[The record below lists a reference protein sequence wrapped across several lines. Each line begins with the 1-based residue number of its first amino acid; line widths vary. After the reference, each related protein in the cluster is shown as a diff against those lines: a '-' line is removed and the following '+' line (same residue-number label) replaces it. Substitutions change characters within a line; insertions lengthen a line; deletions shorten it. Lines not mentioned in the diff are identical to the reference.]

1 MLEIFVTIIGILVAY
16 LIPSGIIML
25 FPKKTRILGKA
36 QLTGGLFIAALTI
49 IILTIRYYSPKEPI
63 WQGKNVLWYNTSI
76 IATIIGSVLVFAVI
90 TLTLF
95 GFYKKLKI
103 YIPVLAVFAVF
114 IVSLVCIKQ
123 YCDYIDSIPEV
134 DDRSQ
139 LKILQDYSA
148 DSPKLARLDKQAS
161 LKFESDA
168 PKMDG
173 ATALYPIYSA
183 FANAVYPKDEYGYI
197 EGVSCSTTANAF
209 TRLADGN
216 CDIIFAGA
224 PSDAQ
229 IQYAKEQGV
238 EYELTPIG
246 YEAFVFF
253 VNSKNPID
261 SITVEQV
268 QDIYSG
274 KVKKWSEL
282 GVSDFGK
289 IRAFQRDEG
298 SGSQN
303 RLIKIMDGKELMT
316 PPKKDV
322 VKGMNSIINTAANY
336 KNFKNALGFSFRF
349 YSTEMVKNN
358 EIKLLKLNGVEPTR
372 ENIENGTYPITNS
385 FYAITR
391 KGDTSENTKKLIDW
405 VLSDEG
411 QELIDKTGYTP
422 IRR

>member
-16 LIPSGIIML
+16 LIPSGIIMM

-63 WQGKNVLWYNTSI
+63 WQGRNVLWYNTSI

-139 LKILQDYSA
+139 RKILESYSTN
-148 DSPKLARLDKQAS
+148 SEKLARLDKQAS

-183 FANAVYPKDEYGYI
+183 FANEVYP
-197 EGVSCSTTANAF
+197 STASDKVLCTGTTVAYEKIVDGS
-209 TRLADGN
+209 ADV
-216 CDIIFAGA
+216 IFAAA
-224 PSDAQ
+224 PSKKQ
-229 IQYAKEQGV
+229 LEYAKEKGV
-238 EYELTPIG
+238 ELELTPIG

-261 SITVEQV
+261 EVSLEDIKE
-268 QDIYSG
+268 IYSG
-274 KVKKWSEL
+274 KITKWNEL
-282 GVSDFGK
+282 GVSGFGK
-289 IRAFQRDEG
+289 IRAFQREEG
-298 SGSQN
+298 SGSQSALL
-303 RLIKIMDGKELMT
+303 RLMEGRELMT
-316 PPKKDV
+316 PPKEDV
-322 VKGMNSIINTAANY
+322 VWGMGEIIKQTANY

-349 YSTEMVKNN
+349 YSTEMVKNSQ
-358 EIKLLKLNGVEPTR
+358 IKLLEINGVAPTR
-372 ENIENGTYPITNS
+372 ENIENGTYPITSN
-385 FYAITR
+385 FYAVTR
-391 KGDTSENTKKLIDW
+391 KGDTSENTQKLIDW
-405 VLSDEG
+405 ILSSEG
-411 QELIDKTGYTP
+411 KEIIDKTGYTP
-422 IRR
+422 IK